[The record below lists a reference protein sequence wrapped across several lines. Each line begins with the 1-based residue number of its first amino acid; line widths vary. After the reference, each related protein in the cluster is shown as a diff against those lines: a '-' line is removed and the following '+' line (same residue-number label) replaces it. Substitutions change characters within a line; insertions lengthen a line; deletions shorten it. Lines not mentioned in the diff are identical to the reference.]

1 MKTDYTSKEQRLGKV
16 KQEPNVLET
25 ALDYT
30 AVVGVALVLL
40 LGMYL
45 V

>member
-1 MKTDYTSKEQRLGKV
+1 MNDYTSRDKRLGKV
-16 KQEPNVLET
+16 KKEPNVLEV
-25 ALDYT
+25 ALGVL